1 MVFSLWRSVCVMDA
15 GCGKHTAGVT
25 ISASSG
31 LIKLDIRREKFQ
43 DVAVHY
49 PHYFIFRITFEIL
62 FAILEMSELVLYL
75 IFFMRNQVAELAS

>member
-1 MVFSLWRSVCVMDA
+1 M
-15 GCGKHTAGVT
+15 
-25 ISASSG
+25 
-31 LIKLDIRREKFQ
+31 
-43 DVAVHY
+43 HY